1 MYLLQAQV
9 STVTNQKSTLI
20 VRYTKNSNLP
30 LPAQYNMDR
39 IHRGLNW
46 TLKPSFLPLLFSK
59 QIFMGHFTAK
69 HYSTGGDRSM
79 NGIKPL
85 PSISN
90 EEK

>member
-20 VRYTKNSNLP
+20 VKYTKNSSLP

-39 IHRGLNW
+39 IHRGLSW
-46 TLKPSFLPLLFSK
+46 TLKPPFLPLLFRK
-59 QIFMGHFTAK
+59 
-69 HYSTGGDRSM
+69 YSWGILLLSTILPGEDRSM
-79 NGIKPL
+79 NEIKPL